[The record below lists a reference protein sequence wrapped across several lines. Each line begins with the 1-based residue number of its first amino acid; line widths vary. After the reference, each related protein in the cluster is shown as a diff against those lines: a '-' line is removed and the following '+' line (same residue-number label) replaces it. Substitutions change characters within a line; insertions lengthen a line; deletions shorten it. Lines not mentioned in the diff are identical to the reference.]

1 VLYTGSA
8 ILVTGILHMGSWLR
22 WPAALVGDA
31 AAQHGIMGVSL
42 AVTLFWGT
50 TFSLVLIA
58 SYAPPAAILARRAR
72 AQWAMGPSAQQIE
85 HTDVWLRERGFF
97 VGLSD
102 ELPQIAVILAPL
114 LAGPLGALV
123 TASID
128 ASK

>member
-1 VLYTGSA
+1 
-8 ILVTGILHMGSWLR
+8 
-22 WPAALVGDA
+22 
-31 AAQHGIMGVSL
+31 
-42 AVTLFWGT
+42 
-50 TFSLVLIA
+50 
-58 SYAPPAAILARRAR
+58 
-72 AQWAMGPSAQQIE
+72 MGPSAQQIE
-85 HTDVWLRERGFF
+85 HADVWLRERGFF